1 MGTTA
6 EKLAAALASKEELRK
21 AIVEKGQ
28 SAEETLPFKDYAAK
42 VRAITQSVTPSI
54 DVSDTGLI
62 TATAGEKSSSLQ
74 MATIAG
80 QTITAQKTLAKG
92 SYLTGNVVFQPVQE
106 NTDRTEYPSEIVGN
120 AIECTLSFVVS
131 KAIKTI
137 KNLAITSTWKRNSNK
152 LKCGVLYDGGTDV
165 ACYFVNET
173 DRSQAV
179 LAGEIYVS
187 GNEVILH
194 LGVAAYNNMDFGEN
208 QSVMISVTYEPA

>member
-6 EKLAAALASKEELRK
+6 EKLAAALASKEDLRK
-21 AIVEKGQ
+21 AIIEKGQ

-120 AIECTLSFVVS
+120 AIECTFSFVVS

-137 KNLAITSTWKRNSNK
+137 KNLAITSTHLSASNK
-152 LKCGVLYDGGTDV
+152 LDCGVLYNGGTDV
-165 ACYFVNET
+165 VSFFVNKTEQ
-173 DRSQAV
+173 RYGMMS
-179 LAGEIYVS
+179 GEISVS
-187 GNEVILH
+187 GNEVILNFSTS
-194 LGVAAYNNMDFGEN
+194 AYNNMDFGKN

>member
-1 MGTTA
+1 MGTTD
-6 EKLAAALASKEELRK
+6 EKLEAALASKEDLRK
-21 AIVEKGQ
+21 AIIEKGQ
-28 SAEETLPFKDYAAK
+28 SAETTLPFKDYAAK

-106 NTDRTEYPSEIVGN
+106 NTDRTEYPDEIVEN
-120 AIECTLSFVVS
+120 DSEHSLSFVVS

-137 KNLAITSTWKRNSNK
+137 KNLAITSTWQSTSNK
-152 LKCGVLYDGGTDV
+152 LKCGILYDGVDDV

-173 DRSQAV
+173 DQSQGV
-179 LAGEIYVS
+179 KPGEIRVS
-187 GNEVILH
+187 GNEVILK
-194 LGVAAYNNMDFGEN
+194 LPTSAYNNMDFGEY